1 MSLRDTL
8 RRKCNHKP
16 RAHRLHACG
25 KPGHYDLADR
35 LAEEKDMVDND
46 GRPVHLICPK
56 EDGSYR
62 VLSTRYPNTIEG
74 LHLAVKTGA

>member
-1 MSLRDTL
+1 MLAA
-8 RRKCNHKP
+8 NQ
-16 RAHRLHACG
+16 
-25 KPGHYDLADR
+25 GHYDLADR